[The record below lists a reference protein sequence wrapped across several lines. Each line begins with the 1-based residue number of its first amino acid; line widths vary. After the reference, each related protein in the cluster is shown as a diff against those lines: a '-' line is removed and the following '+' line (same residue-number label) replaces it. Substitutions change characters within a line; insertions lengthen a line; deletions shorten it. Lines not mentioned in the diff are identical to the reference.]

1 MTEYGYFLS
10 CEEFTPAQL
19 LDQARLAAEAGFT
32 RLAVSDHFHPWNDA
46 QGSSPFVWSVIGAL
60 SQTVDLPVTTL
71 VTCPTVR
78 LHPAV
83 TAQAAATSAV
93 LLGGRF
99 TLGVGTGEALN
110 EHVHGDRWPSFD
122 ERAEM
127 LEEALEVMR
136 KLFAGEQVSHRGRHY
151 TVDNARLYTVPAEA
165 PPVYVSGFGPN
176 AAALAGR
183 IGDGFVTMTPDR
195 DLVGAFRAGGG
206 AGKPVIGGVKVCW
219 NDDRD
224 KAVDLVHRL
233 WPTELLPGELAQLLP
248 TPAHFEQASELVTPE
263 MVAEAVTCGN
273 DADEHVATL
282 RSYVDAGF
290 DEVYVGQ
297 IGPDNEAFFDHY
309 RREVLPALPR

>member
-1 MTEYGYFLS
+1 
-10 CEEFTPAQL
+10 
-19 LDQARLAAEAGFT
+19 
-32 RLAVSDHFHPWNDA
+32 
-46 QGSSPFVWSVIGAL
+46 
-60 SQTVDLPVTTL
+60 
-71 VTCPTVR
+71 
-78 LHPAV
+78 
-83 TAQAAATSAV
+83 
-93 LLGGRF
+93 
-99 TLGVGTGEALN
+99 
-110 EHVHGDRWPSFD
+110 
-122 ERAEM
+122 
-127 LEEALEVMR
+127 
-136 KLFAGEQVSHRGRHY
+136 
-151 TVDNARLYTVPAEA
+151 
-165 PPVYVSGFGPN
+165 
-176 AAALAGR
+176 
-183 IGDGFVTMTPDR
+183 MTPDR
-195 DLVGAFRAGGG
+195 DLVGAFRADGG

-273 DADEHVATL
+273 DVDEHVATL